1 MTILYKPTTL
11 EHYVSDSFKKLQI
24 YQPHQINKSYIAEKL
39 GIYLTFSDKKP
50 FAHEED
56 DFKLIN
62 IDKYASKKVQRE
74 QFYHELCHIFRHA
87 GNQLTLPKPFSDWQ
101 EWDCHNFMLY
111 AAIPYHMIH
120 YLQPYEYGN
129 IKHLS
134 DTFGVTEN
142 LIVYRLKQIKRR
154 REMYLLESSHV
165 QTCIY

>member
-1 MTILYKPTTL
+1 MTIYYKPTNL
-11 EHYVSDSFKKLQI
+11 ESYVSESLKKLHIYEPGQI
-24 YQPHQINKSYIAEKL
+24 DKSYIAEKL
-39 GIYLTFSDKKP
+39 GIYLSYSACKP

-62 IDKYASKKVQRE
+62 LNKFAPKKIQRE
-74 QFYHELCHIFRHA
+74 HFYHELDHILRHA
-87 GNQLTLPKPFSDWQ
+87 GNQMTLPKAMVDWQ
-101 EWDCHNFMLY
+101 EWDCKNFMLY

-120 YLQPYEYGN
+120 YLQPFEYGN

-142 LIVYRLKQIKRR
+142 LIVERLEQIKRR
-154 REMYLLESSHV
+154 REMYLLESRHV